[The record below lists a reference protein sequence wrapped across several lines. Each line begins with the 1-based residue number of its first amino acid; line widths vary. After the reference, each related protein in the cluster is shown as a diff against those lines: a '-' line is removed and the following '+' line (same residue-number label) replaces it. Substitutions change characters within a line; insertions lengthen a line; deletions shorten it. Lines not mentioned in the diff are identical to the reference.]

1 VLSSLCLF
9 GCRGLGVG
17 VVVDVGDWIGMEDG
31 AVGMWMGAEVFWCN
45 FVRVDGFE
53 WMGDGG
59 VGGDMVL

>member
-1 VLSSLCLF
+1 M
-9 GCRGLGVG
+9 G

-59 VGGDMVL
+59 VRGDMVL